1 MAEINTEKKQK
12 KGKNKAKKMSTR
24 TDMTPMVDLACL
36 LITFFMLS
44 TTLSKPQTMEIVM
57 PSKDKVKSE
66 QEQTK
71 VKASTAITILL
82 GKNDKV
88 YYYFGLVE
96 KAKVVVSSFAPSGIR
111 SMLLNRNAE
120 LEAQVLELKKKKAN
134 KQLTLLQYNDL
145 VNDLKEK
152 ASKTAAP
159 VVMIKPSDLSNYNNL
174 VDILDEMQ
182 ICNIAAYAIVPIK
195 SEDIA
200 LIKKADPQ
208 SGFNK

>member
-57 PSKDKVKSE
+57 PSKDKVKTE
-66 QEQTK
+66 QEETK

-88 YYYFGLVE
+88 YYYFGLAD
-96 KAKVVVSSFAPSGIR
+96 KAKLVVSSFAPTGLR

-120 LEAQVLELKKKKAN
+120 LEAQVLDLKKQKVN
-134 KQLTLLQYNDL
+134 KQITPQKYTEL
-145 VNDLKEK
+145 VNDLKAK
-152 ASKTAAP
+152 AKTAP
-159 VVMIKPSDLSNYNNL
+159 VIMIKPSDLSTYNNL
-174 VDILDEMQ
+174 VDVLDEMQ